1 MAVRGVLDKAPILQA
16 EVAALTALLTV
27 QERVVIDQST
37 KLEQAVQEARAA
49 QQRWQNTFNASPVGL
64 LLMDENTVIIAVNDV
79 VTKLAAKNSAEMVN
93 RQPGDALGCLHAA
106 EHPRGCGRSSSCAS
120 CPIRAVIE
128 GVLKTGQPAH
138 GIEVQPVLV
147 VGDVRVR
154 PWLEISA
161 EPVVIDARSHLIVSI
176 ADITWRKQAA
186 QALRESEERFRVLFE
201 SSRDAIMT
209 LGPPSWRFTSANP
222 AALLLFGAKDTA
234 EFAALGPW
242 NLSAEVQPDGRPSAE
257 KAREMIETAMRE
269 GVHFFEWMHKQLN
282 GKEFPATVLLTRM
295 DVGGQKLLQATVRDI
310 TVQKQ
315 TEEALQKAKSAAD
328 AANAAMGVLYDRAE
342 ILRQMSDILQAC
354 RDTDE
359 ASVAVSRGMGALC
372 PKDSGALYMF
382 KASRNILQR
391 VAAWGAFAPVEETFS
406 PDDCLGLKRGRL
418 HFVGTGDADVR
429 CRHGDS
435 TAACCFCIPMVAHGE
450 TIGVFHM
457 ARGNSEGQADARTWW
472 AAEERQVLNAVE
484 IIALA
489 LTNLRLR
496 DTLRSLSIRDPLT
509 GLFNRRHM
517 EESLQREV
525 YRARRRK
532 EPMAVIMM
540 DIDHFKRFN
549 DTFGHDAGDL
559 VLRNLS
565 AFLQKNIRGSDI
577 ACRYGGEEFVLIM
590 PDLPLEAAFA
600 RAEFLRE
607 AAKGIQ
613 VQQGGRLLGPIS
625 LSIGLALFPTCGEN
639 PEMLT
644 KAADTALYRAKKEGR
659 DRICVAQSDDGQG
672 SFSEQPTRP
681 CIAPS
686 PPAEIAAG
694 IKDQIDAREEF
705 PQGGDLVETVA

>member
-1 MAVRGVLDKAPILQA
+1 VAVRGVLDKAPILQA

-315 TEEALQKAKSAAD
+315 TEEALQKPNLPPMPPMPLWAFCTTGQRFS
-328 AANAAMGVLYDRAE
+328 DR
-342 ILRQMSDILQAC
+342 
-354 RDTDE
+354 
-359 ASVAVSRGMGALC
+359 
-372 PKDSGALYMF
+372 
-382 KASRNILQR
+382 
-391 VAAWGAFAPVEETFS
+391 
-406 PDDCLGLKRGRL
+406 
-418 HFVGTGDADVR
+418 
-429 CRHGDS
+429 
-435 TAACCFCIPMVAHGE
+435 
-450 TIGVFHM
+450 
-457 ARGNSEGQADARTWW
+457 
-472 AAEERQVLNAVE
+472 
-484 IIALA
+484 
-489 LTNLRLR
+489 
-496 DTLRSLSIRDPLT
+496 
-509 GLFNRRHM
+509 
-517 EESLQREV
+517 
-525 YRARRRK
+525 
-532 EPMAVIMM
+532 
-540 DIDHFKRFN
+540 
-549 DTFGHDAGDL
+549 
-559 VLRNLS
+559 
-565 AFLQKNIRGSDI
+565 
-577 ACRYGGEEFVLIM
+577 
-590 PDLPLEAAFA
+590 
-600 RAEFLRE
+600 
-607 AAKGIQ
+607 
-613 VQQGGRLLGPIS
+613 
-625 LSIGLALFPTCGEN
+625 
-639 PEMLT
+639 
-644 KAADTALYRAKKEGR
+644 
-659 DRICVAQSDDGQG
+659 
-672 SFSEQPTRP
+672 
-681 CIAPS
+681 
-686 PPAEIAAG
+686 
-694 IKDQIDAREEF
+694 
-705 PQGGDLVETVA
+705 